1 MCVYCFMYYK
11 GVFFFDLFIVVGDMS
26 DFVWYAYCNHESWI
40 SCGISSLKHQ
50 ISMGQP

>member
-1 MCVYCFMYYK
+1 MYYK

-26 DFVWYAYCNHESWI
+26 DFVWYAAYAYCNHESWI
-40 SCGISSLKHQ
+40 SCGISSLKHL